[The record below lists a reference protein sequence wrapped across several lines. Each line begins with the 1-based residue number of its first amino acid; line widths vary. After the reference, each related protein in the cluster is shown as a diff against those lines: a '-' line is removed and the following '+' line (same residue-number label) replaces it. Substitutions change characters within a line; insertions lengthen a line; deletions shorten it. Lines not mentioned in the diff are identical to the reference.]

1 MLPKVYEPA
10 VFPVLTINLILDQ
23 REGGDIP

>member
-10 VFPVLTINLILDQ
+10 VFRVLTINLILDQ